1 MKYISDRVIS
11 FSLIIG
17 NADKRIC
24 FIPCMMGGS
33 MYITDDEDEIK
44 ALEGSGMYGRVY
56 RRDPNCTQG
65 QDKPTGGKPQKAAK
79 KAKEV
84 PGVETWQEAIG
95 EMRQHGL
102 PDHAGRNSDGGCR
115 PRHRV
120 PEHQLKAAWDKPW

>member
-17 NADKRIC
+17 NADKRIR

-84 PGVETWQEAIG
+84 PGVETWQEAIEYLTEKCG
-95 EMRQHGL
+95 STASL
-102 PDHAGRNSDGGCR
+102 TTPD
-115 PRHRV
+115 
-120 PEHQLKAAWDKPW
+120 EILTEAAAQGIVFPNIN